1 LGCFAAEDAAVELWE
16 ALGFV
21 CCEALFGGRDRW
33 AGLDGSAEGSDDG
46 CYDVVHGGTDFQAV
60 QVDDV
65 ALVEGV
71 VRVVDEVV
79 GVVCEVLLGRT
90 LALHLSQAML
100 RKTHSS

>member
-1 LGCFAAEDAAVELWE
+1 LRCFTAENAAVELWE

-21 CCEALFGGRDRW
+21 CCEALFGRRNGW

-46 CYDVVHGGTDFQAV
+46 CYDVVHGGADFQAV

-71 VRVVDEVV
+71 VRVVDQVV
-79 GVVCEVLLGRT
+79 GVVCEVLLGRM
-90 LALHLSQAML
+90 LAFRLSLAIP
-100 RKTHSS
+100 RETRSK